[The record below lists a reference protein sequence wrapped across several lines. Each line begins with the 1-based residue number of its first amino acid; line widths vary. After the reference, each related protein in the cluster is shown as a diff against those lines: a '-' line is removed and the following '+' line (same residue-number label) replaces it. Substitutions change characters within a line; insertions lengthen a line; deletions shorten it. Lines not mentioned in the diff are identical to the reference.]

1 MTKSPPDAKSGN
13 PSESPFEAA
22 KPEETLPLLQSAIA
36 RKSKLQCWS
45 PGQKHS
51 YTSRIVKVN
60 ETAGLVSVSV
70 SKEFP
75 GGEEFEAA
83 LIQEACEEIL
93 FSLQLP
99 TDIIFFKAELR
110 RGESGYFT
118 ARVKAPLFKIQ
129 RRESLRLPISGNSS
143 KVVHIQ
149 PKSGPAV
156 RAELVNLS
164 EGGIAISMTAKS
176 DYESLAAD
184 KSPVMISFEVNGIS
198 VTTEALVRHGF
209 EAGSTMVKKAFRLG
223 IAFKDMDPKLR
234 ERLSQLVFEESAK
247 FLGRY

>member
-1 MTKSPPDAKSGN
+1 MDKPT
-13 PSESPFEAA
+13 ESPFEPA

-45 PGQKHS
+45 PGQTHS

-75 GGEEFEAA
+75 GGDEFEAA
-83 LIQEACEEIL
+83 LIRESCEEIM

-110 RGESGYFT
+110 RGETGYFT
-118 ARVKAPLFKIQ
+118 ARVKAPIFKIQ
-129 RRESLRLPISGNSS
+129 RRESLRLPISGSS
-143 KVVHIQ
+143 PRTVRIQ
-149 PKSGPAV
+149 LPAGPSV
-156 RAELVNLS
+156 NAELVNLS
-164 EGGIAISMTAKS
+164 EGGISISIGEKAGF
-176 DYESLAAD
+176 DSLVVNKA
-184 KSPVMISFEVNGIS
+184 PVQISFEVNGIS
-198 VTTEALVRHGF
+198 VVTQAFVRHGF
-209 EAGSTMVKKAFRLG
+209 EAGSSMVKKAYRLG
-223 IAFKDMDPKLR
+223 LAFKDMEPKLKD
-234 ERLSQLVFEESAK
+234 RLSQLVFEESAK